1 MPGIRIDT
9 YSRKNFVIT
18 EIIRMRV
25 PLLFREGDKR
35 TVKENDISG
44 KTQKWRTGPDL
55 AGVLRVSGSG
65 HEGIHDDP
73 EPAFNGAD
81 ADVVQLPA
89 GTENIKRKKAA
100 DY

>member
-1 MPGIRIDT
+1 
-9 YSRKNFVIT
+9 
-18 EIIRMRV
+18 MRFAF
-25 PLLFREGDKR
+25 LFREGDKR